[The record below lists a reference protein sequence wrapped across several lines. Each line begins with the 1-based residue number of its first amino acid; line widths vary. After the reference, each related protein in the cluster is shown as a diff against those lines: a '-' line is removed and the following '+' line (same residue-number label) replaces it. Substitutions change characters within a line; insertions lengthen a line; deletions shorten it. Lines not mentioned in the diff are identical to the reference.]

1 MTNFTLHYQFEEFQE
16 AVMPFLMD
24 KMTSTRL
31 TEVEIR
37 STFDTIDRDRSGT
50 ISREEFRYA
59 FVEKLQVLELAK
71 LVLTQSRL

>member
-1 MTNFTLHYQFEEFQE
+1 
-16 AVMPFLMD
+16 MPFLMD

-50 ISREEFRYA
+50 ISREEFRFA
-59 FVEKLQVLELAK
+59 FVEKLQVI
-71 LVLTQSRL
+71 